1 MIQLAV
7 VHGYGRHIND
17 LTTLQA
23 ETALMFFWI
32 AQTPYKIVVS
42 LNKISVVIF
51 SKRIF
56 TAKNFQIAC
65 WIILSILIGWGLGGL
80 GATVFQCI
88 PAEGSWNP
96 NVNANC
102 INKDAFWI
110 AFATGNAIT
119 DAMVLILPLPMVF
132 KLQLKLRDKLLL
144 SGVFLL
150 GGFVL
155 ICSIMRT
162 TAVSDSIQ
170 NQRDITYNFIPRGI
184 WTLTEANI
192 GIVCACLP
200 MMKQVLRK
208 LFPKLFNTT
217 ANAGDYYSFGTF
229 PNTIER
235 QRDAYALDDAPRAR
249 NDSMSTAVD
258 PSQNGEV
265 YEKSVKGIG

>member
-7 VHGYGRHIND
+7 VHGYGKHIDD
-17 LTTLQA
+17 LTATQA
-23 ETALMFFWI
+23 DTALMFFWV
-32 AQTPYKIVVS
+32 AQIPYKIVVS

-56 TAKNFQIAC
+56 TDKTFQIAC
-65 WIILSILIGWGLGGL
+65 WIILAILIGWGLGGL
-80 GATVFQCI
+80 GATVFQCV

-96 NVNANC
+96 NVKASC
-102 INKDAFWI
+102 IDKDAFWV

-155 ICSIMRT
+155 VCSIMRT
-162 TAVSDSIQ
+162 TAVSDSLQ

-192 GIVCACLP
+192 GIICACLP

-208 LFPKLFNTT
+208 FFPGMFNTT
-217 ANAGDYYSFGTF
+217 ARAGDYYSFGTF

-235 QRDAYALDDAPRAR
+235 PRDAYALDEVERPR
-249 NDSMSTAVD
+249 NDSTSTAVD
-258 PSQNGEV
+258 QSQNEEG
-265 YEKSVKGIG
+265 YEKSLKGVG